1 MRQSIIIF
9 SLLLVAWIAGSS
21 YWYVCRIRC
30 DCRQDVENV
39 IPVSQENAGD
49 ITAETEVTPEQTLMA
64 SIKEAESYLKNAGTL
79 TLYFGPNK
87 ETTETVTVP
96 DEYLKKLKLY
106 LDNKPESGVMVSGHA
121 DKSGSKSENLQLS
134 KSRAEF
140 VKVFLV
146 KSGINTN
153 QIQTSYK
160 SDNEPLTSNDT
171 PEERSRNRRAEINFL
186 N

>member
-49 ITAETEVTPEQTLMA
+49 ITAET
-64 SIKEAESYLKNAGTL
+64 
-79 TLYFGPNK
+79 

>member
-30 DCRQDVENV
+30 DCQQDVENV
-39 IPVSQENAGD
+39 TTVSQENAGA
-49 ITAETEVTPEQTLMA
+49 ITAKTEVTPEQALMA
-64 SIKEAESYLKNAGTL
+64 SIKEAESYLKNSGTL
-79 TLYFGPNK
+79 TVYFGPNEVAA
-87 ETTETVTVP
+87 ETGTVP
-96 DEYLKKLKLY
+96 DEYFKKLKLY
-106 LDNKPESGVMVSGHA
+106 LDNRPESGVMVSGYA
-121 DKSGSKSENLQLS
+121 DKSGQKSENLRLS

-140 VKVFLV
+140 VKAFLV

-160 SDNEPLTSNDT
+160 SDNEPLSSNDT
-171 PEERSRNRRAEINFL
+171 PEGRSRNRRAEINVL